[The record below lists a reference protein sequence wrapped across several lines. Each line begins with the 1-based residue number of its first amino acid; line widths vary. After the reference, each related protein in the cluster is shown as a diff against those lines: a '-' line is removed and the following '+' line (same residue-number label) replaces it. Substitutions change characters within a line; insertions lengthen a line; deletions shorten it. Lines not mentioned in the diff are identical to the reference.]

1 MINQQENEYVLYKE
15 GNLARTWEKKLRPK
29 MTPRPRRKFN
39 GLAHTILWI
48 MGVWAV
54 GMGASLLAV
63 HVLEMGYQ
71 VDALSSQYTD
81 LTRQNQV
88 LAATV
93 TQLSSPQVLAADSQK
108 YHVALKSPMIH
119 TGIHSAAPA
128 VAKSTP
134 WYGRVSQ
141 WILAL
146 RQALVAK

>member
-1 MINQQENEYVLYKE
+1 MLNQQENEYGLYKE

-29 MTPRPRRKFN
+29 VTPRPRRKFN
-39 GLAHTILWI
+39 GLAQTVFWI

-54 GMGASLLAV
+54 GLGASLLAI
-63 HVLEMGYQ
+63 HVLVMGYQ
-71 VDALSSQYTD
+71 VDALSAQYTV

-88 LAATV
+88 LAAKV
-93 TQLSSPQVLAADSQK
+93 TQLSSPQMLAADSQK
-108 YHVALKSPMIH
+108 YHVDLKVPTVR
-119 TGIHSAAPA
+119 TGFHIAGPA
-128 VAKSTP
+128 VVESTP

>member
-39 GLAHTILWI
+39 GLAQTVFWI

-54 GMGASLLAV
+54 GLGASLLAV
-63 HVLEMGYQ
+63 HVLVMGYQ
-71 VDALSSQYTD
+71 VDALSSQYTA
-81 LTRQNQV
+81 LSRQNQV
-88 LAATV
+88 LAARV
-93 TQLSSPQVLAADSQK
+93 TQLSSPQVLAVDSQK
-108 YHVALKSPMIH
+108 YHVDLKVPMVH
-119 TGIHSAAPA
+119 TGIQIAAPKA
-128 VAKSTP
+128 VKSTP